1 MITLEEMA
9 QSENAHATRVA
20 AAAAEAPQSHEKLDL
35 AQVEQDLFD
44 FFSKISGSIPDWVPV
59 VAPFLKAKKEQWSAS
74 AAARGK
80 NLATGEKIAD
90 KSEALKLFVE
100 KTLSG
105 LWQEG
110 RTVID
115 LLLIFGTGGSG
126 NLAVGAE
133 KIAAKQ
139 VGKMTLESLSAQI
152 AKLAAGGEGAAFDLL
167 PGFFKGL
174 ASKLAKHPEQAGHLL
189 EMAKVFEKIQ
199 KIPGARPFME
209 SMLAKQEWWQKLK
222 TELQSSQGRA
232 DHGKAIFSS
241 VSKTGFN
248 FQSAAV

>member
-1 MITLEEMA
+1 MIDIEELA
-9 QSENAHATRVA
+9 QSEAAHEIRVN
-20 AAAAEAPQSHEKLDL
+20 AAAAEAPQTHEKIDL

-44 FFSKISGSIPDWVPV
+44 FFSKISESIPDWVPV

-74 AAARGK
+74 AALRNK
-80 NLATGEKIAD
+80 NLATGEKIAN
-90 KSEALKLFVE
+90 KSEALKLFLE

-110 RTVID
+110 RTVVD

-133 KIAAKQ
+133 KIAAEQ
-139 VGKMTLESLSAQI
+139 AGKITLESLGQQI

-174 ASKLAKHPEQAGHLL
+174 AGKLANHPEQAGHLL
-189 EMAKVFEKIQ
+189 EMARVFENIQ
-199 KIPGARPFME
+199 KIPGARPLME
-209 SMLAKQEWWQKLK
+209 SILAKQKWWKELK
-222 TELQSSQGRA
+222 AELQSSSGRA
-232 DHGKAIFSS
+232 VNAGRIFNSMSQAGFTMASS
-241 VSKTGFN
+241 PV
-248 FQSAAV
+248 